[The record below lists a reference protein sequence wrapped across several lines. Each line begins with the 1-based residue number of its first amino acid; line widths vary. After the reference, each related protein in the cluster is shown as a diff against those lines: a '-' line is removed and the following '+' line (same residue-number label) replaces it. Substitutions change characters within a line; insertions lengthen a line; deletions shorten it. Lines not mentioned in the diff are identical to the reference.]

1 MCRLSAVRI
10 SNENHVLGTC
20 TNHQIM
26 SARGIPL
33 PECQLPHKIPRSS
46 NQRRASQATPTQASI
61 GLTKNIETGKAS
73 WNRGEISSNAS
84 KRSGTWNKSTV
95 MKKQESTCLCN
106 FYAQR
111 PGESNETN
119 KSQTTVKD
127 LRHALV
133 LQLAQ
138 NAPARTSGAHV
149 YSSF

>member
-1 MCRLSAVRI
+1 MY
-10 SNENHVLGTC
+10 
-20 TNHQIM
+20 
-26 SARGIPL
+26 
-33 PECQLPHKIPRSS
+33 KSS
-46 NQRRASQATPTQASI
+46 NYVSKGHSIAQLSTATQNPKVEQPTQGKSSDSNACI

-73 WNRGEISSNAS
+73 WSRREISSNAS
-84 KRSGTWNKSTV
+84 KRRGTWNKSTV

-127 LRHALV
+127 LCHALV
-133 LQLAQ
+133 LQLAL
-138 NAPARTSGAHV
+138 NAPASTSGTHV